1 MEAAF
6 LYANETKGFCQMEI
20 RLKGIKAWM
29 FIVILVLG
37 VINLV
42 VQLVRLFR
50 G

>member
-1 MEAAF
+1 
-6 LYANETKGFCQMEI
+6 MEI
-20 RLKGIKAWM
+20 KLKGIKAYLY
-29 FIVILVLG
+29 IVILVLG

>member
-1 MEAAF
+1 
-6 LYANETKGFCQMEI
+6 MEI

>member
-6 LYANETKGFCQMEI
+6 LYANETKEICQMEI
-20 RLKGIKAWM
+20 KLKGIKAYLY
-29 FIVILVLG
+29 IVILVLG

-42 VQLVRLFR
+42 VQLVRLLR

>member
-1 MEAAF
+1 
-6 LYANETKGFCQMEI
+6 MEI
-20 RLKGIKAWM
+20 RLKGIKAYL

>member
-1 MEAAF
+1 
-6 LYANETKGFCQMEI
+6 MEI
-20 RLKGIKAWM
+20 RLKGIKAYL

-42 VQLVRLFR
+42 VQIVRLFR